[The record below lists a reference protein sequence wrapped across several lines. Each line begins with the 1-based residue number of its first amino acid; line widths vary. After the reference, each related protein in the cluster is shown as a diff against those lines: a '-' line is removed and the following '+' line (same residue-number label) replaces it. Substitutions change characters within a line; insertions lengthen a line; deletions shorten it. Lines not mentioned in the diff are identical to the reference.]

1 MARAAGGRGY
11 GSNVPLRYV
20 DPHKKRGLGY
30 WAAGSFGRS
39 RAGQLFTRQ
48 VSVRL
53 DPWLYRATSGRLTT
67 SMGIVVNAPLVTNGA
82 KSGQPREVQLTYF
95 HDGPDPIL
103 IASNFGGEKH
113 PAWYYNLKANPECRF
128 GGEDFRASEVTDS
141 AEHARLY
148 ALAQQ
153 VYAGYGD
160 YLAKTASYGRRIPLF
175 RLRAAL

>member
-1 MARAAGGRGY
+1 M
-11 GSNVPLRYV
+11 PLRYV

-39 RAGQLFTRQ
+39 RAGQWFTRQ

-103 IASNFGGEKH
+103 IASNFGG
-113 PAWYYNLKANPECRF
+113 
-128 GGEDFRASEVTDS
+128 
-141 AEHARLY
+141 
-148 ALAQQ
+148 
-153 VYAGYGD
+153 
-160 YLAKTASYGRRIPLF
+160 
-175 RLRAAL
+175 